1 MALQIVKKQR
11 ANLTVCLKY
20 RYVLKVRHIKK
31 FRAEKRGKHANKQF

>member
-31 FRAEKRGKHANKQF
+31 FRAEKRGKHANK